1 MMNPSLFG
9 FFTVVCLI
17 LGLLGTGVYT
27 TYFLLEYHIITFYP
41 YFILDIFKR
50 TRISQLYV
58 DSPFSISISWYYP
71 SYLCDGAN
79 IFTISYHIDLLIHVF
94 YFSLISFYSFF
105 LIPRNW
111 SLASV
116 LLFSLDSDSS
126 SFFNGLES
134 ICSVISLIMFIQPT
148 QLFIPLS
155 SLYYFNSLYFS
166 KYISSYFSPNTS
178 HYMYCYSFCFSN
190 IYSK

>member
-79 IFTISYHIDLLIHVF
+79 IFTLSYHIDILSHVF
-94 YFSLISFYSFF
+94 YFRWFRFIHSF
-105 LIPRNW
+105 
-111 SLASV
+111 
-116 LLFSLDSDSS
+116 
-126 SFFNGLES
+126 
-134 ICSVISLIMFIQPT
+134 
-148 QLFIPLS
+148 S
-155 SLYYFNSLYFS
+155 SLGIDHWLL
-166 KYISSYFSPNTS
+166 
-178 HYMYCYSFCFSN
+178 CFCFPWIRILLPSSMGWN
-190 IYSK
+190 LYVVLFLW